1 MLTSEVRWA
10 SVHRW
15 ITVSLLATWFAGTAA
30 TAQPGPPTGVRGG
43 PVGGMATRSVSKYL
57 GLERA
62 LQEGLTDRKRASV
75 RALLA
80 DDFELRT
87 AASPDVIGVDE
98 WLRREL
104 AAAAH
109 DRLVQDLAVRELDDV
124 AVVSFLLE
132 PARARPAGR
141 AVVTMFVVDVW
152 RQSPS
157 KLMSRYIVQPA
168 AAPAPRARPTGR
180 E

>member
-75 RALLA
+75 RTLLA

-87 AASPDVIGVDE
+87 AASPDVIAADE

-104 AAAAH
+104 ASPEH
-109 DRLVQDLAVRELDDV
+109 DHLVQDLAVRELDDV

-132 PARARPAGR
+132 PAHVRPAGR